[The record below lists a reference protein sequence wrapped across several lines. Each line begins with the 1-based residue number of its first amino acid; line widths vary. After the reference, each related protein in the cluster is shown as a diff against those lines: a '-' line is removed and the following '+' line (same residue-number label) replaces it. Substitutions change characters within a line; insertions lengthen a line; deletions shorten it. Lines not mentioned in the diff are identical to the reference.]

1 MRIDEY
7 YRILRRHWR
16 VIIATT
22 LIAVALMAVWDFFQ
36 PKVYQA
42 TSSGFVTAGKSTNLS
57 EASFGDQLAKSRATS
72 YVDVASSRAVAERVI
87 DDLDLDTTPAALI
100 NQITVTQPTD
110 TVLLQIAANASSPEQ
125 AQQLANSW
133 VKALSAQVAQLEGSG
148 SGLRV
153 DVLEPAQLPSSPVS
167 PNVKLD
173 LIIAGI
179 VGLLIGI
186 GIAML
191 RSQLDGRLRDPNKV
205 REQFA
210 VPVLGS
216 VPQNGQLEKAERR
229 IPIVVGEGVRTDT
242 EGLVTAEAFLKMRTS
257 LQYMNVDRTLRVI
270 VVTSPNPDDGKS
282 TVAANIAASIAL
294 SGERTMLLDADL
306 RRPSIA
312 SGFDLLDGAGLAEV
326 LAHRVDLADVI
337 QDAPETPNLSVLA
350 AGLTPPNPS
359 EMLGSQ
365 AMKSLLEELSVDYF
379 VVIDAPPLLPV
390 TDAAILGTQADG
402 VVVVISAGRTLDHQL
417 ETSVRNLQEVHA
429 DILGV
434 VMNKLSARDMQSYYG
449 SGYGT
454 YYGRE
459 QTQATSAKRRPAGPR
474 RNRERP
480 AQRHSSSRN

>member
-7 YRILRRHWR
+7 YRILRRHWK
-16 VIIATT
+16 VIVAAT
-22 LIAVALMAVWDFFQ
+22 LAAIAVMFVWDLFQ

-42 TSSGFVTAGKSTNLS
+42 SSSGFVTAGKSQNLS

-72 YVDVASSRAVAERVI
+72 YVDVAQSRAVAQRVI
-87 DDLDLDTTPAALI
+87 EDLDLDTTPAALI
-100 NQITVTQPTD
+100 NQISVDQPTD
-110 TVLLQIAANASSPEQ
+110 TVLLRISANSSSPEQ
-125 AQQLANSW
+125 AQAIANAW
-133 VKALSAQVAQLEGSG
+133 VKALAAQVAQLEGSG
-148 SGLRV
+148 SNSLRV

-167 PNVKLD
+167 PNTKLD

-179 VGLLIGI
+179 VGLLG
-186 GIAML
+186 GIALAIL
-191 RSQLDGRLRDPNKV
+191 RSQMDGRLRDPNKV
-205 REQFA
+205 REQFG

-216 VPQNGQLEKAERR
+216 VPQNSQLSKSERA

-270 VVTSPNPDDGKS
+270 VVSSPSPDDGKS
-282 TVAANIAASIAL
+282 TVAANIAASVAL
-294 SGERTMLLDADL
+294 SGEKTLLVDADL
-306 RRPSIA
+306 RRPSVA
-312 SGFDLLDGAGLAEV
+312 AGFGLLDGAGLAEV
-326 LAHRVDLADVI
+326 LAHRVDLADVL

-359 EMLGSQ
+359 EMLGSR
-365 AMKSLLEELSVDYF
+365 AMKSLLEDLSQEYF

-390 TDAAILGTQADG
+390 TDAAILGTQVDG
-402 VVVVISAGRTLDHQL
+402 VVVVISAGTTLDHQL
-417 ETSVRNLQEVHA
+417 ETALRSLREVHA

-434 VMNKLSARDMQSYYG
+434 VMNKLSQRDMQSYYG

-459 QTQATSAKRRPAGPR
+459 LPAPQRPSREGTSRR
-474 RNRERP
+474 
-480 AQRHSSSRN
+480 QRSKK

>member
-16 VIIATT
+16 IIVAST
-22 LIAVALMAVWDFFQ
+22 LVAIALMAVWDFFQ

-42 TSSGFVTAGKSTNLS
+42 SSSGFVTTGKSSNLS

-87 DDLDLDTTPAALI
+87 DDLNLDTTPAALI

-110 TVLLQIAANASSPEQ
+110 TVLLRISANASSPEQ
-125 AQQLANSW
+125 AQQIANSW

-148 SGLRV
+148 SGGLRI
-153 DVLEPAQLPSSPVS
+153 DTLEPAQLPSTPIS
-167 PNVKLD
+167 PNTKLD
-173 LIIAGI
+173 LTIAGI
-179 VGLLIGI
+179 VGLLAGV
-186 GIAML
+186 GLAML

-205 REQFA
+205 REQFG

-216 VPQNGQLEKAERR
+216 VPQNAQLEKADRR

-294 SGERTMLLDADL
+294 SGERTLLVDADL

-312 SGFDLLDGAGLAEV
+312 SGFGLLDGAGLAEV
-326 LAHRVDLADVI
+326 LAHRVDLPDVL
-337 QDAPETPNLSVLA
+337 QEAPETPNLSVLA

-365 AMKSLLEELSVDYF
+365 AMKSLLTELSSDYF

-390 TDAAILGTQADG
+390 TDAAILGTQVDG
-402 VVVVISAGRTLDHQL
+402 VVVVITAGKTLDHQL
-417 ETSVRNLQEVHA
+417 ETAVRNLNEVHA

-459 QTQATSAKRRPAGPR
+459 QKPAASRTEGLRRQRAK
-474 RNRERP
+474 
-480 AQRHSSSRN
+480 QRTRK